1 MFLHIIHQIL
11 YNQFSTKWTLRNAN
25 LHDSINDNS
34 TENIWLMDTWNPSL
48 VHEDDVIGDNYNII
62 PKHLLVL
69 FSET

>member
-1 MFLHIIHQIL
+1 MFLHIIHHIL
-11 YNQFSTKWTLRNAN
+11 YNQLSTKWTLRNAN
-25 LHDSINDNS
+25 LDDSIDDNS

-48 VHEDDVIGDNYNII
+48 VHEDDVIGDKYNII